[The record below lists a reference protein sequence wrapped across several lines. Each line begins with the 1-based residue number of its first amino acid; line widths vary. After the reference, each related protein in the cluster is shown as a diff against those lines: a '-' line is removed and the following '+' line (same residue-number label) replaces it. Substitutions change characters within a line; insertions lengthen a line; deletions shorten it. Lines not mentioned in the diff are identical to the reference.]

1 VTSLSFKAR
10 ILLTLCFMAILML
23 VSVIPGDPK
32 PGDSVFIWLIA
43 DIPTLLQKIL
53 HICLYGV
60 LALLLVWSLDGVEPR
75 AYRFLLALVITVAFG
90 TAMEWLQ
97 TKVPGRY
104 GTVFDIALDAAGAI
118 FGLLAAAVIL

>member
-1 VTSLSFKAR
+1 
-10 ILLTLCFMAILML
+10 MAILML

-60 LALLLVWSLDGVEPR
+60 LALLLVWSLDSVEPR

-90 TAMEWLQ
+90 AAMEWLQ

-104 GTVFDIALDAAGAI
+104 GTVFDIVLDTVGAI
-118 FGLLAAAVIL
+118 FGLLAAVFIL